1 MSQQIVDDLRQR
13 LQLLQKDR
21 RANVDLIET
30 TKVNNAEEIGKLRE
44 ENKELKS
51 KLTKLHKTFTSS
63 KHQGKNELSTL
74 RKEVLKRRAE
84 YDSLKVTSAK
94 RKRELMKLGDEAK
107 ACELEAGTG
116 MGEGGAPRSPNALNK
131 STSSSTGRDGD
142 ASLTRQIR
150 SLESKLDKAMIKYNE
165 AQSIRSTYEHIVK
178 RLKEERIGFDNQLT
192 ALERTVQAKQRDYE
206 ELLLLSGDASHA
218 RDIAQQQLHTHRCQY
233 EEKRL
238 AREGEL
244 REKHQMIKVRK
255 QMIERQR
262 KKEEEKQKKQNEQD
276 KQVVAAAQALNGAGG
291 IGGAG
296 LRRSSSFRNRR
307 ASMMRRGSVM
317 GGQETHVD
325 RLQEEQEEKIDVY
338 EKAFRRIRDATG
350 VGDVNEVIEK
360 IVGQEGTTDNLVALS
375 KKNQERIEQLVQRR
389 DELKTSVEDLQ
400 FSGSNSPHRRKAV
413 GDKEKRLNES
423 ISNLTRYR
431 DKHDRYVSSLFSV
444 KAGIKHLQDKLEP
457 ARRELNAGSRL
468 ALPDVMSSSITT
480 SSSSSSSSSA
490 PSSSSPNSALPDVIW
505 SIGDILVEIMARI
518 REREITGGL
527 DIHVGSGSTAIGSH
541 HPRSSLG
548 NSGGGVECGDGEG
561 GHQST
566 TSFASIGS
574 ATCRSTADEDETGA
588 PEDDADRPYNQRIV
602 LPSAKDDLYETNN
615 TAGLDDGYGDL
626 EEEELS
632 RERVKKASTSI
643 VLAVERQKARE
654 RRRRS

>member
-1 MSQQIVDDLRQR
+1 MDQQHIVDDLRQR
-13 LQLLQKDR
+13 LLLLQKDR

-51 KLTKLHKTFTSS
+51 KLTKLHNTFTSS
-63 KHQGKNELSTL
+63 KQQGKNELSTL
-74 RKEVLKRRAE
+74 RKEVLRKRAE
-84 YDSLKVTSAK
+84 YDSLKVASGK
-94 RKRELMKLGDEAK
+94 RKRELIKLGDEAK
-107 ACELEAGTG
+107 ACELEAGAG
-116 MGEGGAPRSPNALNK
+116 MGTGAGAGGGGGPNSLDGSDDAP
-131 STSSSTGRDGD
+131 
-142 ASLTRQIR
+142 LTRQIR

-218 RDIAQQQLHTHRCQY
+218 RDIAQQQLHAHRCRY
-233 EEKRL
+233 EEKRR
-238 AREGEL
+238 AKEGEL

-262 KKEEEKQKKQNEQD
+262 KKDEEKQQKQKDQD
-276 KQVVAAAQALNGAGG
+276 KQVIAAAPALNGGG
-291 IGGAG
+291 GCGGGDNGGAG
-296 LRRSSSFRNRR
+296 LGRSSSFRNRR
-307 ASMMRRGSVM
+307 ASMTRRGSVM
-317 GGQETHVD
+317 SGQDMHID

-375 KKNQERIEQLVQRR
+375 KKNQERIEHLVRQR
-389 DELKTSVEDLQ
+389 DELRRSVEDLQ
-400 FSGSNSPHRRKAV
+400 CIGSDSPHRRKAV
-413 GDKEKRLNES
+413 DEKEMRLNES
-423 ISNLTRYR
+423 IGNLTRYQ

-457 ARRELNAGSRL
+457 ARRDLNAGSRP
-468 ALPDVMSSSITT
+468 ALPDVI
-480 SSSSSSSSSA
+480 SSSSSSSSS
-490 PSSSSPNSALPDVIW
+490 NSALPDVIW

-518 REREITGGL
+518 REREITGGI
-527 DIHVGSGSTAIGSH
+527 DIAIGCSR
-541 HPRSSLG
+541 PGLLL
-548 NSGGGVECGDGEG
+548 SGGGGGDGVGDG

-566 TSFASIGS
+566 TSFGSIGTS
-574 ATCRSTADEDETGA
+574 AAEEETQ
-588 PEDDADRPYNQRIV
+588 EEDRPYNQRII
-602 LPSAKDDLYETNN
+602 LPSAKDDLFETN
-615 TAGLDDGYGDL
+615 TSLDDGYGDL

>member
-1 MSQQIVDDLRQR
+1 MSQQIVDDLRVR

-44 ENKELKS
+44 ENKELKA

-74 RKEVLKRRAE
+74 RKEVLRRRAE
-84 YDSLKVTSAK
+84 YDSLKVASSK
-94 RKRELMKLGDEAK
+94 RKRELIKLKDEAK

-116 MGEGGAPRSPNALNK
+116 MGAAAGESPQ
-131 STSSSTGRDGD
+131 RDGHTTL
-142 ASLTRQIR
+142 LTRQIHT
-150 SLESKLDKAMIKYNE
+150 LESKLDKAMIKYNE
-165 AQSIRSTYEHIVK
+165 AQSIRSTYGHIVK

-218 RDIAQQQLHTHRCQY
+218 RDIAQQQLHAHRCQY

-262 KKEEEKQKKQNEQD
+262 KKEEERQKKQKEQN
-276 KQVVAAAQALNGAGG
+276 KKVVAAAQALSGGGGCDGASLG
-291 IGGAG
+291 
-296 LRRSSSFRNRR
+296 RNSSFRNRR
-307 ASMMRRGSVM
+307 ASIMRRGSVM
-317 GGQETHVD
+317 GGQDAHID

-360 IVGQEGTTDNLVALS
+360 IVGQESTTENLVALS
-375 KKNQERIEQLVQRR
+375 KNNQERIEQLVQGR
-389 DELKTSVEDLQ
+389 DDLKTSVEDLQ
-400 FSGSNSPHRRKAV
+400 FTGCNSPHRRKV
-413 GDKEKRLNES
+413 VDEKEKLLNES
-423 ISNLTRYR
+423 IGNLARHR
-431 DKHDRYVSSLFSV
+431 DKHDRYVRGLFSA

-468 ALPDVMSSSITT
+468 ALPDVMSSSTF
-480 SSSSSSSSSA
+480 SSSSS
-490 PSSSSPNSALPDVIW
+490 NSALPDVIW
-505 SIGDILVEIMARI
+505 SIGDVLVEIMARV
-518 REREITGGL
+518 REREITGG
-527 DIHVGSGSTAIGSH
+527 INTSITVGSRPRPRLVGSE
-541 HPRSSLG
+541 
-548 NSGGGVECGDGEG
+548 VECGGGGGGES
-561 GHQST
+561 GHQSIT
-566 TSFASIGS
+566 
-574 ATCRSTADEDETGA
+574 STAAADDDGDSGDDDETA
-588 PEDDADRPYNQRIV
+588 REEKRPYNQRII
-602 LPSAKDDLYETNN
+602 LPSAKDDLYETNA
-615 TAGLDDGYGDL
+615 TSLDDSYGDL

>member
-107 ACELEAGTG
+107 ACELEAGSG
-116 MGEGGAPRSPNALNK
+116 MGEGGAPHSPN
-131 STSSSTGRDGD
+131 TSSREMRDGD

-165 AQSIRSTYEHIVK
+165 AQSIRSTYEHILK

-262 KKEEEKQKKQNEQD
+262 KKDEEKQKKQNEQS

-296 LRRSSSFRNRR
+296 LGRSSSFRNRR
-307 ASMMRRGSVM
+307 ASLMRRGSVM

-338 EKAFRRIRDATG
+338 DQAFRRIRDATG

-375 KKNQERIEQLVQRR
+375 KTNQERIEQLVQRR

-400 FSGSNSPHRRKAV
+400 YSGSNSPHRRKAID
-413 GDKEKRLNES
+413 DKEKRLNES

-457 ARRELNAGSRL
+457 ARRELNTGSRL
-468 ALPDVMSSSITT
+468 ALPDVISSSITT
-480 SSSSSSSSSA
+480 SSSSSSSST
-490 PSSSSPNSALPDVIW
+490 PSSSPNSALPDVIW

-527 DIHVGSGSTAIGSH
+527 DVGSRSTTICSR

-548 NSGGGVECGDGEG
+548 SSGGGIECVDGEG

-574 ATCRSTADEDETGA
+574 AACRSTADEDEAGD
-588 PEDDADRPYNQRIV
+588 PEDDDDRPYNQRIV

>member
-51 KLTKLHKTFTSS
+51 KLTKLHKTFTFS
-63 KHQGKNELSTL
+63 KHQGKDELSTL

-94 RKRELMKLGDEAK
+94 RRRELMKLGDEAK

-116 MGEGGAPRSPNALNK
+116 MGEGVAPHSPN
-131 STSSSTGRDGD
+131 TSSTGRDGD

-262 KKEEEKQKKQNEQD
+262 KKDEEKQKKQNEQD

-296 LRRSSSFRNRR
+296 LGRSSSFRNRR

-338 EKAFRRIRDATG
+338 EQAFRRIRDATG
-350 VGDVNEVIEK
+350 VGGVNEVIEK

-375 KKNQERIEQLVQRR
+375 KKNQERIEQMARRR

-400 FSGSNSPHRRKAV
+400 YSGSNSPHRRKAV
-413 GDKEKRLNES
+413 DDKEKRLNES
-423 ISNLTRYR
+423 ISSLTRYR

-468 ALPDVMSSSITT
+468 ALPDVMSSSTTT
-480 SSSSSSSSSA
+480 SSSST

-505 SIGDILVEIMARI
+505 SIGDVLVEIMARI

-527 DIHVGSGSTAIGSH
+527 DMGSRSTTIGSH

-548 NSGGGVECGDGEG
+548 SSGGGDECGDGEG

-574 ATCRSTADEDETGA
+574 ARSACRSTADEDETGT
-588 PEDDADRPYNQRIV
+588 PEDDDGRPYNQRIV

-615 TAGLDDGYGDL
+615 TTGLDDGYGDL

>member
-13 LQLLQKDR
+13 LELLQKDR

-44 ENKELKS
+44 ENKELKT
-51 KLTKLHKTFTSS
+51 KLTMLHKTFTSS

-94 RKRELMKLGDEAK
+94 RKRELVKLGDEAK

-116 MGEGGAPRSPNALNK
+116 MGESSAPNSPN
-131 STSSSTGRDGD
+131 TTSTGRDGD

-150 SLESKLDKAMIKYNE
+150 SLGSKLDKAMIKYNE

-262 KKEEEKQKKQNEQD
+262 KKDEEKQKKQKDQD
-276 KQVVAAAQALNGAGG
+276 KQVVAAAQALNGSGG
-291 IGGAG
+291 IGGAAHG
-296 LRRSSSFRNRR
+296 RSSSFRNRR
-307 ASMMRRGSVM
+307 ASMMRRGSVV
-317 GGQETHVD
+317 GDQETHID

-338 EKAFRRIRDATG
+338 EQAFRRIRDATG
-350 VGDVNEVIEK
+350 VGDVSEVIEK

-375 KKNQERIEQLVQRR
+375 KKNQERIEQLARRR
-389 DELKTSVEDLQ
+389 DELKSSVEDLQ
-400 FSGSNSPHRRKAV
+400 YSGSNSPHRRKTV
-413 GDKEKRLNES
+413 DDKEKRLNES
-423 ISNLTRYR
+423 ISSLTRYR

-480 SSSSSSSSSA
+480 SSSTS
-490 PSSSSPNSALPDVIW
+490 SSSSPNSALPDVIW

-518 REREITGGL
+518 REREITDGL
-527 DIHVGSGSTAIGSH
+527 DIGSRSTTIGSN

-548 NSGGGVECGDGEG
+548 SSGGGVECGEGKG

-566 TSFASIGS
+566 ASFASIGS
-574 ATCRSTADEDETGA
+574 ARSSADEDETGA
-588 PEDDADRPYNQRIV
+588 PEDDRPYNQRII
-602 LPSAKDDLYETNN
+602 LPSAKDDLYETTN
-615 TAGLDDGYGDL
+615 TTGLDDGYGDL

-654 RRRRS
+654 RRRQS

>member
-107 ACELEAGTG
+107 ACELEAGSG
-116 MGEGGAPRSPNALNK
+116 MGEGGAPHSPN
-131 STSSSTGRDGD
+131 TSSREMRDGD

-262 KKEEEKQKKQNEQD
+262 KKDEEKQKKQNEQS

-296 LRRSSSFRNRR
+296 LGRSSSFRNRR

-338 EKAFRRIRDATG
+338 DQAFRRIRDATG

-400 FSGSNSPHRRKAV
+400 YSGSNSPHRRKAV
-413 GDKEKRLNES
+413 DDKEKRLNES

-468 ALPDVMSSSITT
+468 ALPDVISSSITT
-480 SSSSSSSSSA
+480 SSSSSSST
-490 PSSSSPNSALPDVIW
+490 PSSSPNSALPDVIW

-527 DIHVGSGSTAIGSH
+527 DVGSRSTTIYPC

-548 NSGGGVECGDGEG
+548 SSGGGIECADGEG

-574 ATCRSTADEDETGA
+574 AACRSTCTADENEAGD
-588 PEDDADRPYNQRIV
+588 PEDDDDRPYNQRIV
-602 LPSAKDDLYETNN
+602 LPSTKDDLYETNN
-615 TAGLDDGYGDL
+615 TTGLDDGYGDL